1 MASVRG
7 IQAAAAYVELSMR
20 KDKFNKELNSVQKR
34 FRRAMVNMGRI
45 GAGMFGVG
53 AAILTPFAFMTRDA
67 ADAIESTD
75 RFEQVFRNNLD
86 EAGRFAEGFAKR
98 FNRALT
104 EVQDT
109 MSGIGSK
116 FLQLPNP
123 EDAIKFTEAMTQF
136 AYDFGSFSNLSD
148 MEALR
153 RTVGALSGEAENL
166 DRFGINIRDQNLN
179 ATFRELEAMGLGFQ
193 DVTTRTATENQKII
207 ARSYSILQQAEKLG
221 ITGDLARTFDKP
233 AAVMRQFTSMLKE
246 LRQEMGKAFIESF
259 KDLAKVGI
267 GTIKIIKRLVKTYP
281 DIVRVFVKLTA
292 AVTILGA
299 SLITLSTLAL
309 IATRLNYLGIFL
321 TGMTQVLSL
330 LVTTLSVLTA
340 FLLANPLALFAT
352 ALAATAV
359 AFLYLTGTFDAL
371 FQRMGEAAQMIVRA
385 YDGAVQYLMS
395 GNLEKAW
402 DIVLQYMKVATMK
415 FIQGFSESFGGFF
428 EWLGSQV
435 SGEGGGIL
443 GRMVDATL
451 GMSARG
457 AENKLNEMVE
467 MAAEERKKFVEEMA
481 KDMFRDPGGEGLG
494 AKTKKSAANAM
505 GTFSSQIAG
514 LFGVTGPGKGNSWR
528 TDRQK
533 QKSQADLIAEANY
546 KKNQEIL
553 AKLWSRPSPVP
564 FVSLP

>member
-207 ARSYSILQQAEKLG
+207 ARSYAILQQAEKLG

-246 LRQEMGKAFIESF
+246 LRQEMGKTFIDSF
-259 KDLAKVGI
+259 KDFAKLAMGLVKVIKGLVKAFPKV
-267 GTIKIIKRLVKTYP
+267 IKI
-281 DIVRVFVKLTA
+281 FVQLTA
-292 AVTILGA
+292 AVTVLGA
-299 SLITLSTLAL
+299 AMTTMVAIGLVLQSIKWLSIASGFVSLLSVLVSALGAIAAFILTNPFGLL
-309 IATRLNYLGIFL
+309 IAGLVTVGLVLLTFSDTFSGILDKIGESAVIVMNAYNGVLNYLL
-321 TGMTQVLSL
+321 
-330 LVTTLSVLTA
+330 
-340 FLLANPLALFAT
+340 
-352 ALAATAV
+352 
-359 AFLYLTGTFDAL
+359 
-371 FQRMGEAAQMIVRA
+371 
-385 YDGAVQYLMS
+385 S

-402 DIVLQYMKVATMK
+402 EIVIMSWRVVTLK
-415 FIQGFSESFGGFF
+415 FLAEIQKRFDGLFEGIFKYFGGND
-428 EWLGSQV
+428 
-435 SGEGGGIL
+435 GGIL

-514 LFGVTGPGKGNSWR
+514 LFGVTGPGRKNSYH

-553 AKLWSRPSPVP
+553 TKLWSKPSPVP